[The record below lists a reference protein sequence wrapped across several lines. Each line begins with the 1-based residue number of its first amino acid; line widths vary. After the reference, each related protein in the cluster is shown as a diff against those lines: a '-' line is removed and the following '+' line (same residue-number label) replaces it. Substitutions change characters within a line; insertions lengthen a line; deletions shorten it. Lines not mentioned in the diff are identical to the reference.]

1 MQGARRNMQLV
12 RGQRCVVRRQ
22 LPVPEMSRGA
32 EGVAGDGCEELVRV
46 VLEGVAQVDGD
57 DA

>member
-1 MQGARRNMQLV
+1 MQLV